1 MRPAMFTL
9 VARSPTL
16 DPALAA
22 TIRRLREERGISR
35 EGLAFRSMI
44 STGSLARIELGKSV
58 PGWDTV
64 RLLAKALDIPLVEL
78 VAAIEASRDC
88 ITPAAPGAARACH
101 VRPSARVQTG
111 DDGTQRRLGAQ
122 SHRPTI

>member
-1 MRPAMFTL
+1 MFTL

-78 VAAIEASRDC
+78 VAAIEASRD
-88 ITPAAPGAARACH
+88 
-101 VRPSARVQTG
+101 
-111 DDGTQRRLGAQ
+111 
-122 SHRPTI
+122 